1 MPTTQDRPRA
11 RFVKMRLSKR
21 ALEGKHQRSR
31 LRRVAAADAQDRSSA
46 PGDHLTAVTARQDPI
61 RVGTARGLHA
71 RRRPSERRG
80 SRDAR
85 QLVLRIGRSWT
96 GSGLNAA
103 AATVRSS
110 DQGKAVVIRIVRSL
124 GALVVLAA
132 VWLAIGVSSASASAV
147 VNTIP
152 VGSDPYGVSSDGT
165 HVWVTNNGGG
175 TVSEIDASTGT
186 VVKTITVGSGP
197 WGVSSVGGHVWVANV
212 YSDTVSE
219 IDASTGTVVNT
230 IPVGSDPIGVSSDG
244 THVWVT
250 NRIGD
255 VRAAAVRSVRSTR
268 RPARSSIRS
277 RSAASPMRCRRM
289 APTSGSRTRDGRYGQ

>member
-1 MPTTQDRPRA
+1 MCRKRLRGLAVGKPSHWGVLYGPFRLCDGNAVYNVDSLRTGVRHEEGVVVPTTQDRPRA

-21 ALEGKHQRSR
+21 ALEGKHQRAR

-80 SRDAR
+80 PRDAR

-110 DQGKAVVIRIVRSL
+110 DHGKAVVMRIVRSL
-124 GALVVLAA
+124 GALAVLAA

-152 VGSDPYGVSSDGT
+152 VGSNPV
-165 HVWVTNNGGG
+165 
-175 TVSEIDASTGT
+175 
-186 VVKTITVGSGP
+186 
-197 WGVSSVGGHVWVANV
+197 WGVVGWHPRLGH
-212 YSDTVSE
+212 E
-219 IDASTGTVVNT
+219 Q
-230 IPVGSDPIGVSSDG
+230 
-244 THVWVT
+244 
-250 NRIGD
+250 
-255 VRAAAVRSVRSTR
+255 R
-268 RPARSSIRS
+268 R
-277 RSAASPMRCRRM
+277 
-289 APTSGSRTRDGRYGQ
+289 RYGQ